1 MEQAKDTGI
10 RCKVCGLRF
19 FLEPCNLKPRTSVP
33 YVGIMDKIIPFP
45 AKQPSKFGFERVKKR
60 RKDNPAQLKLS
71 SPGSGRILR
80 LPSNLSPFEEALLLD
95 ERHDRRAGELYRR
108 AIAEGDLAADA
119 YCNLGI
125 IESKAGKMTKA
136 FDCFTRSLEHDSRH
150 FESHYNLGN
159 LYFGEDDLRLARM
172 HYELA
177 AQINPAFPNL
187 YFNLG
192 LVLALLEEKKAAVE
206 AFIKYQHLAPPEE
219 GRNADDLIRGLKQSS
234 AKVGENTRP
243 KGHGA
248 RRK

>member
-1 MEQAKDTGI
+1 
-10 RCKVCGLRF
+10 
-19 FLEPCNLKPRTSVP
+19 
-33 YVGIMDKIIPFP
+33 MDKVIPFP

-60 RKDNPAQLKLS
+60 RKNNPAQADLFSLS
-71 SPGSGRILR
+71 SGRILR

-125 IESKAGKMTKA
+125 IESKAGRLTKA
-136 FDCFTRSLEHDSRH
+136 FDCFTRSLEQDSRH

-177 AQINPAFPNL
+177 AEINPAFPNL

-206 AFIKYQHLAPPEE
+206 AFVKYQHLAPPEE
-219 GRNADDLIRGLKQSS
+219 GRNADDLIRGLKRSL